1 MKTRIVG
8 IDVARALAVIGMI
21 IVNFKVVFGTE
32 GSPWLKT
39 LASIFDGKAAAT
51 FVVLAGLGIAL
62 LTKKARESKDTLKLA
77 LARKRILKRAFFLF
91 VLGISY
97 YLIWPAD
104 ILHFY
109 GLYLLLVLLFL
120 KQRGKV
126 IMGAA
131 LALIIAFP
139 ILLSFI
145 DYEQGWDFST
155 LNYLD
160 FWTLEGFARNLFV
173 NGFHPVIPWAAFIL
187 VGYWFGQQDLQNP
200 AYLKRMLLGSGL
212 LFFGLQLFSVFSI
225 RILADGDSSATEGL
239 SQILGTSPMPPLPI
253 YMFSGMAIA
262 LLVIS
267 ACILWGYKQ
276 SDSKLILALNRTG
289 QLALTFYVAHVII
302 GMGLVELFLPEQ
314 IGQLSID
321 FSFSYALIF
330 SVLCV
335 IFAWFWRQ
343 HFSMGPL
350 EALMRKLTD

>member
-21 IVNFKVVFGTE
+21 IVNFKTVFGTE

-39 LASIFDGKAAAT
+39 LASLFDGKAAAT

-62 LTKKARESKDTLKLA
+62 LSKKARESNDPLKLA
-77 LARKRILKRAFFLF
+77 LARKRILKRALFLF

-97 YLIWPAD
+97 YFIWPAD

-109 GLYLLLVLLFL
+109 GLYLLLVLLLL
-120 KQRGKV
+120 KQSAKV
-126 IMGAA
+126 IIGTA
-131 LALIIAFP
+131 LTLIIAYPF
-139 ILLSFI
+139 LLSFL

-160 FWTLEGFARNLFV
+160 FWTVEGFARNLFV

-187 VGYWFGQQDLQNP
+187 LGYWFGQQDLQNP
-200 AYLKRMLLGSGL
+200 AYLKRILLSSGL
-212 LFFGLQLFSVFSI
+212 LFFSLQLFSIFSI
-225 RILADGDSSATEGL
+225 RILADGDSSATEEL

-276 SDSKLILALNRTG
+276 SDSRLILALNRTG
-289 QLALTFYVAHVII
+289 QLALTFYVAHVIL

-314 IGQLSID
+314 IGQLSIG

-335 IFAWFWRQ
+335 IFAGFWRQ
-343 HFSMGPL
+343 HFRMGPL